1 MYTKTIGRFSAKDE
15 LFYGL
20 VKGDRIMI
28 IDSPFSDTQSS
39 SGSYDIKDVRIEV
52 PCEPSKIICLGLNY
66 NDHAKEM
73 GLKPPAE
80 PLIFIKPASTLLR
93 TGGFIE
99 YPAMSNRVEYEAE
112 MAIIIGKKC
121 SKIEPQDVRHYILG
135 FTGANDITARDL
147 QTIDKQWTRAK
158 SFDSFLPLG
167 PFIYTGLDPD
177 NINIKLE
184 LNGKVMQESNT
195 ANFIFN
201 TGEIVSFISW
211 IMTLL
216 PGDVILTGTPSGVGP
231 LKKGDRVEVSIDN
244 MPALVNFVM

>member
-1 MYTKTIGRFSAKDE
+1 MEAKILGRFSVNDE
-15 LFYGL
+15 FFYGL
-20 VKGDRIMI
+20 VEDNRILI
-28 IDSPFSDTQSS
+28 IDSPFSDLQNT
-39 SGSYDIKDVRIEV
+39 SGSCYIKDVRIEV

-73 GLKPPAE
+73 GFKTPAE
-80 PLIFIKPASTLLR
+80 PLIFIKPSSTLLR

-99 YPAMSNRVEYEAE
+99 YPAMSSRVEYEAE

-121 SKIEPQDVRHYILG
+121 SKIAPQDVRHYILG

-147 QTIDKQWTRAK
+147 QAIDRQWTRAK

-177 NINIKLE
+177 NIDIKLE

-201 TGEIVSFISW
+201 TGKIVSFISW

-231 LKKGDRVEVSIDN
+231 LNKGDRVEVSINN
-244 MPALVNFVM
+244 MPALANFVT